1 MSEPST
7 APSDASEVRETAQT
21 PRRMTATLR
30 SIVAYLSCETPTF
43 SGIVDLLHDR
53 GHAMV
58 ALIFSVIF
66 IVPLGVPGLSTVL
79 GTVVGLSGAAMLL
92 ARRPWL
98 PARLAARKVP
108 AVSFARLLTAAEKVL
123 RPIERVSRPRWA
135 GLSTNPLVHR
145 LAGGLIVVCAS
156 LLALP
161 LPPGTN
167 APPAVAIVLL
177 AVGVLEEDGLFLLL
191 GWLATLANL
200 VLFVSLGVIG
210 LGAVRAL
217 VAG

>member
-1 MSEPST
+1 
-7 APSDASEVRETAQT
+7 
-21 PRRMTATLR
+21 MTATLR
-30 SIVAYLSCETPTF
+30 AIVAYLSSGTPTF

-58 ALIFSVIF
+58 ALMFSIIF

-79 GTVVGLSGAAMLL
+79 GAVVGLSGAAMLL

-98 PARLAARKVP
+98 PMRLAARKVP
-108 AVSFARLLTAAEKVL
+108 AASFARLLTAAEKVL
-123 RPIERVSRPRWA
+123 RPIERISRPRWA
-135 GLSTNPLVHR
+135 GLSTHPLAHR

-167 APPAVAIVLL
+167 APPAAAIVLL
-177 AVGVLEEDGLFLLL
+177 AVGVLEEDGLFLVL
-191 GWLATLANL
+191 GWVATLANL
-200 VLFVSLGVIG
+200 ALFVSLGVIG
-210 LGAVRAL
+210 LGAIRAL
-217 VAG
+217 VPG